1 MPIDLNLNTKGEE
14 IMDQS
19 RKEMLMSFYE
29 NHFHLIPCGSKTD
42 TIPDYFKRRHQYEE
56 DDVLIK
62 RWSKTPRVKWSNYI
76 EKQPTLK
83 EIKQWYLQFPT
94 CNWAAITGINFVVL
108 DADTQEACEFVESGQ
123 ITRTTMKQ
131 KTPRGGYHYFYA
143 INPNLKVRNTTGRLD
158 IRGEGGYV
166 MISPSDHYMFETVDG
181 INIDDM
187 DELPCLS
194 SQDMKVIYDFN
205 DTGKTPSQ
213 NNSLLTTDG
222 VDTGIALNSTSN
234 LGTVSTVGI
243 WVKRNDP
250 TDNGKA
256 LFGNNAN
263 HWQPAMWIG
272 STTRLYVSLSKW
284 VKPFFHS
291 TGWSN
296 TTDWFYITVTRNGDG
311 ASLYKNGAFV
321 DDLTGL
327 GTGETKFDSI
337 GFQSADNSDYYNG
350 NIGPVH
356 FYNRILSTT
365 EILHNYNALKGR
377 FGL

>member
-1 MPIDLNLNTKGEE
+1 MKFGSITTPIITDGLVFNMDAANRASYVPDANKSHNTINLSQT
-14 IMDQS
+14 
-19 RKEMLMSFYE
+19 
-29 NHFHLIPCGSKTD
+29 GS
-42 TIPDYFKRRHQYEE
+42 
-56 DDVLIK
+56 
-62 RWSKTPRVKWSNYI
+62 
-76 EKQPTLK
+76 
-83 EIKQWYLQFPT
+83 LQ
-94 CNWAAITGINFVVL
+94 
-108 DADTQEACEFVESGQ
+108 
-123 ITRTTMKQ
+123 
-131 KTPRGGYHYFYA
+131 
-143 INPNLKVRNTTGRLD
+143 
-158 IRGEGGYV
+158 
-166 MISPSDHYMFETVDG
+166 
-181 INIDDM
+181 
-187 DELPCLS
+187 
-194 SQDMKVIYDFN
+194 
-205 DTGKTPSQ
+205 DTGMFSTDNKGVFVC
-213 NNSLLTTDG
+213 DG

-234 LGTVSTVGI
+234 LSTVSTVGI
-243 WVKRNDP
+243 WVKRNSA